1 MKYLIHFLL
10 FLLLN
15 SCSKKEI
22 EIVIDPVEIRNM
34 MVDKNATDETMA
46 LFYNLKTF
54 AKTNFAIGQQ
64 DAFNHFYQN
73 ISGPSDIK
81 KNTGKDVAMIGLD
94 FSFIND
100 DLNTGQPENWFYQQ
114 EIKIRQDAIKAY
126 DQGGFV
132 TFCWH
137 FREPYKGLDFY
148 TDKMDDFTKQNAFKS
163 ILPGGENHEYYKK
176 KLDKIADFTTNLHG
190 SDGKQIPIIF
200 RPFHEFDGS
209 WFWWGA
215 DYCTSAEYKS
225 MYTFTVEYLRDTK
238 GVHNI
243 IYAFSPDN
251 RFFTIPDYL
260 YRYPGDSYVDVLGM
274 DNYGD
279 FDNQGDA
286 GVERANNKLKIISDL
301 ARQRNKIA
309 ALTETGYQITESRAP
324 QIQFFSSKIYKA
336 LTNQNIEIAYV
347 QFWGNSEKAYF
358 VPAANLPDSQDFI
371 DFINQP
377 RAALLD
383 DLTDIYRINK

>member
-34 MVDKNATDETMA
+34 MVDKKATDETMA
-46 LFYNLKTF
+46 LFYNLKEL
-54 AKTNFAIGQQ
+54 AKTKFAIGQQ

-100 DLNTGQPENWFYQQ
+100 DLNTGKPENWFYQQ

-148 TDKMDDFTKQNAFKS
+148 RQN
-163 ILPGGENHEYYKK
+163 G
-176 KLDKIADFTTNLHG
+176 
-190 SDGKQIPIIF
+190 
-200 RPFHEFDGS
+200 
-209 WFWWGA
+209 
-215 DYCTSAEYKS
+215 
-225 MYTFTVEYLRDTK
+225 
-238 GVHNI
+238 
-243 IYAFSPDN
+243 
-251 RFFTIPDYL
+251 
-260 YRYPGDSYVDVLGM
+260 
-274 DNYGD
+274 
-279 FDNQGDA
+279 
-286 GVERANNKLKIISDL
+286 
-301 ARQRNKIA
+301 
-309 ALTETGYQITESRAP
+309 
-324 QIQFFSSKIYKA
+324 
-336 LTNQNIEIAYV
+336 
-347 QFWGNSEKAYF
+347 
-358 VPAANLPDSQDFI
+358 
-371 DFINQP
+371 
-377 RAALLD
+377 
-383 DLTDIYRINK
+383 